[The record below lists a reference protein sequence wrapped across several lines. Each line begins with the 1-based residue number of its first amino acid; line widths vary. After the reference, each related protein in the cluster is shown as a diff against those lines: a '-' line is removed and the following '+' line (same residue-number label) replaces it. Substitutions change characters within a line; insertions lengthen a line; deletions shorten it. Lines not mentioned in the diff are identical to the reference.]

1 MPVKDMKLLRDQLAK
16 VIGENRSL
24 EAKLEEAYGKNAEQA
39 LMVDRLALKLSLA
52 TAKLDEALAKIAK
65 QEEIIVEVTGSK
77 AKAERIL
84 QYYDNAHTP
93 PRNRTITQR
102 EINKQKKEER
112 KKKNPTGRRGR
123 HKGCTNTAVSRKAT
137 RTVVHRPDRCKSCGG
152 GNLEAERTDNEL
164 VVDIPFIP
172 QIEVVN
178 HRLDTCKCLDC
189 GKITTPSRTG
199 LVRGTSLGPN
209 LLKMTVGLWSMNASY
224 EGIGEFFSGL
234 FGMDGC
240 AKSTVQHGLGSM
252 TPLME
257 PDANAMFEEMKSKK
271 GPVGID
277 ESPITVP
284 DRTGQIWLAAD
295 EDTTLVKVAA
305 SRAEAVLREI
315 FPFFERPLTA
325 DGYRP
330 YRNLFKTLQRCW
342 AHISRESESQV
353 RIARERSGVS
363 STDCRDA
370 QARHDRLMLIY
381 HEAKEMVTAT
391 PGQCDVLVQRTIE
404 VARTYPEKLAN
415 KIIAA
420 APYLF
425 TFLRHR
431 GMQSTNNH
439 TERDLRRPI
448 LRRKVSGQIGSVEG
462 MHRFG
467 VLFTCLLTW
476 RKRKLNIY
484 RELDR
489 ILMAQT

>member
-1 MPVKDMKLLRDQLAK
+1 
-16 VIGENRSL
+16 
-24 EAKLEEAYGKNAEQA
+24 
-39 LMVDRLALKLSLA
+39 
-52 TAKLDEALAKIAK
+52 
-65 QEEIIVEVTGSK
+65 
-77 AKAERIL
+77 
-84 QYYDNAHTP
+84 
-93 PRNRTITQR
+93 
-102 EINKQKKEER
+102 
-112 KKKNPTGRRGR
+112 
-123 HKGCTNTAVSRKAT
+123 
-137 RTVVHRPDRCKSCGG
+137 
-152 GNLEAERTDNEL
+152 
-164 VVDIPFIP
+164 
-172 QIEVVN
+172 
-178 HRLDTCKCLDC
+178 
-189 GKITTPSRTG
+189 
-199 LVRGTSLGPN
+199 
-209 LLKMTVGLWSMNASY
+209 
-224 EGIGEFFSGL
+224 
-234 FGMDGC
+234 MDGC

-420 APYLF
+420 APCTRLPSCG
-425 TFLRHR
+425 T
-431 GMQSTNNH
+431 GACS
-439 TERDLRRPI
+439 RPTTTPKGI
-448 LRRKVSGQIGSVEG
+448 CAARYCAARSAA
-462 MHRFG
+462 R
-467 VLFTCLLTW
+467 
-476 RKRKLNIY
+476 
-484 RELDR
+484 
-489 ILMAQT
+489 